1 MPTLSLNASKK
12 TKHTPAGAIPVDWA
26 AVVLSDVI
34 ENLESGVSVS
44 GEDRPA
50 NDSESGVLKV
60 SAVSKGRFFPNENKA
75 ILPAD
80 LKRARMRPRIGA
92 ILVSRSNTPD
102 LVGESARVPADY
114 PNLFLPDKLWQVCIR
129 PETQT
134 DEGWLSYVLQFPDV
148 RRLISE
154 RASGTSKSMRNISK
168 PSFLSIPIPLPPL
181 PEQIRIAAI
190 LSTWDRAIETLE
202 SLIAAKDRRKQAL
215 MQQLLT
221 GRKRLP
227 GFETP
232 WSNVVFG
239 DFLTE
244 SRLPGSH
251 GAAARKLTVRLYG
264 RGISEKNEA
273 RAGSSNTR
281 YYTRR
286 AGQFIY
292 SKLDFLNGAFAIIPS
307 HLDGLESTL
316 DLPAFDIAP
325 TVHPTWILT
334 YLTRPE
340 FYENC
345 VGFAAGGR
353 KARRVNPNQFLSI
366 RLKLPSLPE
375 QTAIASVL
383 ISADRELTLHR
394 KHLTTLRTQKRGL
407 MQKLLTGEIRTLAS

>member
-12 TKHTPAGAIPVDWA
+12 TKNTPAGEIPVDWGWAELSQIVA
-26 AVVLSDVI
+26 AEKPIVYGIVQAGPNVADGVPYIRSTDVGARIDTSLLLRTSNEIASKYKRSVVAPGDIIFSLRGNI
-34 ENLESGVSVS
+34 GEVSVV
-44 GEDRPA
+44 PTALPCA
-50 NDSESGVLKV
+50 NLTQGTARIS
-60 SAVSKGRFFPNENKA
+60 VSKSHSPDYIHQALVAPALARK
-75 ILPAD
+75 ILTVAKGSTFREITLED
-80 LKRARMRPRIGA
+80 L
-92 ILVSRSNTPD
+92 RS
-102 LVGESARVPADY
+102 LA
-114 PNLFLPDKLWQVCIR
+114 
-129 PETQT
+129 
-134 DEGWLSYVLQFPDV
+134 
-148 RRLISE
+148 
-154 RASGTSKSMRNISK
+154 
-168 PSFLSIPIPLPPL
+168 IPLPPL

-221 GRKRLP
+221 GKKRLP
-227 GFETP
+227 GFGGKWQNT
-232 WSNVVFG
+232 VFG

-251 GAAARKLTVRLYG
+251 GASARKLTVRLYG
-264 RGISEKNEA
+264 RGISEKSEV

-286 AGQFIY
+286 SGQLIY

-316 DLPAFDIAP
+316 DLPAFNIAP
-325 TVHPTWILT
+325 TVNPRWILT

-353 KARRVNPNQFLSI
+353 KARRVNPNQFLNI
-366 RLKLPSLPE
+366 HLKLPPLPE
-375 QTAIASVL
+375 QNAIAAVL
-383 ISADRELTLHR
+383 DTADRELALHR
-394 KHLTTLRTQKRGL
+394 QHLATLRTQKRGM

>member
-12 TKHTPAGAIPVDWA
+12 TKHTPAGEIPVDWGWA
-26 AVVLSDVI
+26 RTQEICSRISVGIVI
-34 ENLESGVSVS
+34 APSQYYTDA
-44 GEDRPA
+44 EDGTLAFRSA
-50 NDSESGVLKV
+50 NVREGKINDSNWVHLNQEGHRKNQKSELKEGDVLIVRTGAPGVACV
-60 SAVSKGRFFPNENKA
+60 VSKEFEG
-75 ILPAD
+75 
-80 LKRARMRPRIGA
+80 
-92 ILVSRSNTPD
+92 SNCID
-102 LVGESARVPADY
+102 LVIARPDRNQVASDY
-114 PNLFLPDKLWQVCIR
+114 LCLFFNSDCGRRQAFSKQGGLAQKHLNVGAVAKL
-129 PETQT
+129 T
-134 DEGWLSYVLQFPDV
+134 
-148 RRLISE
+148 
-154 RASGTSKSMRNISK
+154 
-168 PSFLSIPIPLPPL
+168 IPLPPL
-181 PEQIRIAAI
+181 PEQHRIAAI

-232 WSNVVFG
+232 WRNVVFG

-325 TVHPTWILT
+325 TVHPTWMLT

-383 ISADRELTLHR
+383 ISADRELALHR
-394 KHLTTLRTQKRGL
+394 QHLEALRTQKRGL
-407 MQKLLTGEIRTLAS
+407 MQKLLTGQVRVAP

>member
-1 MPTLSLNASKK
+1 MPSLSLNASKK
-12 TKHTPAGAIPVDWA
+12 TKHTPAGEIPVDWGCMEIGKLCS
-26 AVVLSDVI
+26 LSNGTGFGPKDWTSEGLPI
-34 ENLESGVSVS
+34 IRIQNLNGSTDFNYFSGT
-44 GEDRPA
+44 PT
-50 NDSESGVLKV
+50 DSWIVEPGDLLFAWAGTRGASFGPTIWAGPRGVLNQHIFKV
-60 SAVSKGRFFPNENKA
+60 RPNPHTDQSWLYLSLRALTEEIEKKA
-75 ILPAD
+75 HGFKSTLLHVGKKDIT
-80 LKRARMRPRIGA
+80 
-92 ILVSRSNTPD
+92 SR
-102 LVGESARVPADY
+102 VVP
-114 PNLFLPDKLWQVCIR
+114 V
-129 PETQT
+129 
-134 DEGWLSYVLQFPDV
+134 
-148 RRLISE
+148 
-154 RASGTSKSMRNISK
+154 
-168 PSFLSIPIPLPPL
+168 PPL
-181 PEQIRIAAI
+181 PEQIRIATI

-215 MQQLLT
+215 MQHLLT

-383 ISADRELTLHR
+383 ISADRELALHR
-394 KHLTTLRTQKRGL
+394 QHLEALRTQKRGL
-407 MQKLLTGEIRTLAS
+407 MQKLLTGQVRVAT